1 MDKERK
7 IKDLMMTL
15 NGLLHNKDSLNSYV
29 TQSKYTNNI
38 KKTRNKSKSRS
49 RSRNYVSDNFISKKT
64 IMNKLL
70 KIIEKLDTISIEFN
84 TKDR

>member
-15 NGLLHNKDSLNSYV
+15 NGLLHNKDSLNSYI
-29 TQSKYTNNI
+29 TQSKYT
-38 KKTRNKSKSRS
+38 